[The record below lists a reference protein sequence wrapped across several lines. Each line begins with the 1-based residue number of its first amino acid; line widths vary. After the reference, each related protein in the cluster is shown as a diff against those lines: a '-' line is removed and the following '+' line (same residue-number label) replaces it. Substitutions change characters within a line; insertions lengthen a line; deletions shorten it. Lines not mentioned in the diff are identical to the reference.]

1 MDVRCDK
8 CQARYRI
15 DDARV
20 GPQGLAMRCGKCGNT
35 FRATR
40 EVAQHA
46 AAAPTAARP
55 AATPAAPAAVAP
67 RPTPKPSEGATVMF
81 AAPAISGG
89 AVKHAS
95 GAGAPAAATAP
106 IAAAAPPS
114 PQQKA

>member
-35 FRATR
+35 FRANR
-40 EVAQHA
+40 EMAQPA
-46 AAAPTAARP
+46 AAAPTATRA
-55 AATPAAPAAVAP
+55 AATPPAPATVTP
-67 RPTPKPSEGATVMF
+67 RPTPKPSEGAIVIF

-89 AVKHAS
+89 AVQPA
-95 GAGAPAAATAP
+95 AGAEGP
-106 IAAAAPPS
+106 AAAAPSAPAARS
-114 PQQKA
+114 PGPR